1 MLGSGPA
8 GRKGMRIAGGKTN
21 NGHGHERKDDMIGF
35 ELTPEQ
41 KTLQERAR
49 RFAEEVILPV
59 AAQHD
64 REGAFPLDVMEK
76 AHQQGFFTP
85 LVPKKYGGQGLG
97 VLDNCI
103 IAEELAA
110 GCMGIYVSIFVS
122 TLALYPIIR
131 FGTEEQKERF
141 LKPFCSKFSIAS
153 YCLSEMTVGSDP
165 ASMRTT
171 AVLEGDHYLLNGT
184 KMWITNGGYADFY
197 LVFATTDPQKRHKGI
212 ISLIVPSKLEG
223 VVPGEPIDKMGQR
236 ASNTTSVVFKNVRVP
251 KENLLGGEGE
261 GFKKAMAALDI
272 TRPMIAIGS
281 VGIARS
287 ALELAT
293 QYAKKRVQFGVPIAQ
308 HQAVQFMLADMAKDI
323 EAARLLVWKA
333 AWLADQGVRNS
344 KEAAMAKAFG
354 ADVAMRVTTDAVQIY
369 GGVGYTKWHP
379 VEKLM
384 RDAKVI
390 QIYEGT
396 AQIMRLVIARQ
407 LLQETEGTLY

>member
-1 MLGSGPA
+1 
-8 GRKGMRIAGGKTN
+8 
-21 NGHGHERKDDMIGF
+21 MIGF
-35 ELTPEQ
+35 DLTKEQ
-41 KTLQERAR
+41 KVLQEEAR
-49 RFAEEVILPV
+49 RFSKEVILPV

-64 REGAFPLDVMEK
+64 RDGTFPVDVMEK

-85 LVPKKYGGQGLG
+85 LVPEKYGGRGLG

-103 IAEELAA
+103 LSEELAA

-131 FGTEEQKERF
+131 FGTEDQKERF

-153 YCLSEMTVGSDP
+153 YCLSEVTVGSDP

-171 AVLEGDHYLLNGT
+171 AALNGNHYLLNGT

-197 LVFATTDPQKRHKGI
+197 VVFATTDPAKKHKGI
-212 ISLIVPSKLEG
+212 ISLIVPSNLEG
-223 VVPGEPIDKMGQR
+223 ISHGEPIDKMGQR
-236 ASNTTSVVFKNVRVP
+236 ASNTTSVVFKNVSVP
-251 KENLLGGEGE
+251 KENLLGGEAE

-293 QYAKKRVQFGVPIAQ
+293 QYAKKRIQFGVPIAQ

-323 EAARLLVWKA
+323 EAARFLVWKA

-344 KEAAMAKAFG
+344 KEAAMAKAFA

-369 GGVGYTKWHP
+369 GGMGYTKWHP

-407 LLQETEGTLY
+407 HLQETEKTLF

>member
-1 MLGSGPA
+1 
-8 GRKGMRIAGGKTN
+8 
-21 NGHGHERKDDMIGF
+21 MIGF
-35 ELTPEQ
+35 DLTPEQ
-41 KTLQERAR
+41 KALQEKAR
-49 RFAEEVILPV
+49 RFSEEVILPV

-64 REGAFPLDVMEK
+64 RDGTFPLDVMEK
-76 AHQQGFFTP
+76 AYQGGFFTP

-97 VLDNCI
+97 VLDTCI
-103 IAEELAA
+103 LSEELAA

-141 LKPFCSKFSIAS
+141 LRPFCSKFSIAS
-153 YCLSEMTVGSDP
+153 YCLSETTVGSDP
-165 ASMRTT
+165 ASMRAT

-197 LVFATTDPQKRHKGI
+197 LVFATTAPQRKHKGI

-223 VVPGEPIDKMGQR
+223 ITPGEPIDKMGQR
-236 ASNTTSVVFKNVRVP
+236 ASNTTSVIFKEVRVP

-272 TRPMIAIGS
+272 TRPMIAVGS
-281 VGIARS
+281 VGIART

-293 QYAKKRVQFGVPIAQ
+293 DYAKKRIQFGVPISQ

-344 KEAAMAKAFG
+344 KEAAMAKAFA
-354 ADVAMRVTTDAVQIY
+354 ADVAMRATTDAVQIY
-369 GGVGYTKWHP
+369 GGMGYTKWHP

-407 LLQETEGTLY
+407 LLQEREKTLF

>member
-1 MLGSGPA
+1 
-8 GRKGMRIAGGKTN
+8 
-21 NGHGHERKDDMIGF
+21 MIGF
-35 ELTPEQ
+35 EPTPEQ

-49 RFAEEVILPV
+49 RFSKEVILPV

-64 REGAFPLDVMEK
+64 RDGTFPVGVMEK

-85 LVPKKYGGQGLG
+85 LVPKKYGGEGLG

-103 IAEELAA
+103 LSEELAA

-153 YCLSEMTVGSDP
+153 YCLSEVTVGSDP

-171 AVLEGDHYLLNGT
+171 AVLDGDHYLLNGT

-223 VVPGEPIDKMGQR
+223 IVPGEPIDKMGQR
-236 ASNTTSVVFKNVRVP
+236 ASNTTSVVFNNVKVP
-251 KENLLGGEGE
+251 KENLGGEGE

-281 VGIARS
+281 VGIART

-293 QYAKKRVQFGVPIAQ
+293 QYAKKRIQFGVPIAQ

-333 AWLADQGVRNS
+333 AWLADQGIRNS
-344 KEAAMAKAFG
+344 KEAAMAKAFA
-354 ADVAMRVTTDAVQIY
+354 ADMAMRVTTDAVQIY
-369 GGVGYTKWHP
+369 GGAGYTKWHP

-407 LLQETEGTLY
+407 LLQETERTLF

>member
-1 MLGSGPA
+1 
-8 GRKGMRIAGGKTN
+8 
-21 NGHGHERKDDMIGF
+21 MIGF

-41 KTLQERAR
+41 KTLQEKAR
-49 RFAEEVILPV
+49 RFSEEVILPV
-59 AAQHD
+59 ATQHD
-64 REGAFPLDVMEK
+64 QEGTFPLDVMEK

-85 LVPKKYGGQGLG
+85 LVPKKYGGKGLG

-103 IAEELAA
+103 ISEELAA

-141 LKPFCSKFSIAS
+141 LRPFCSKFSIAS
-153 YCLSEMTVGSDP
+153 YCLSEVTVGSDP

-223 VVPGEPIDKMGQR
+223 IVPGEPIDKMGQR
-236 ASNTTSVVFKNVRVP
+236 ASNTTSVVFKNVKVP

-287 ALELAT
+287 ALELSI

-323 EAARLLVWKA
+323 EAGRLLVWKA

-344 KEAAMAKAFG
+344 KEAAMAKAFA
-354 ADVAMRVTTDAVQIY
+354 ADMAMRVTTDAVQIY
-369 GGVGYTKWHP
+369 GGAGYTKWHP

-407 LLQETEGTLY
+407 LLQETERALF

>member
-1 MLGSGPA
+1 
-8 GRKGMRIAGGKTN
+8 
-21 NGHGHERKDDMIGF
+21 MIGF
-35 ELTPEQ
+35 DLSPEQ
-41 KTLQERAR
+41 NSLQEKAR
-49 RFAEEVILPV
+49 RFSKEVILPV

-64 REGAFPLDVMEK
+64 RDGTFPLDIMER
-76 AHQQGFFTP
+76 AHKEGFFTP

-97 VLDNCI
+97 LLDTCI
-103 IAEELAA
+103 ISEELAA

-122 TLALYPIIR
+122 TLALYPIIK
-131 FGTEEQKERF
+131 FGTEDQKERF

-153 YCLSEMTVGSDP
+153 YCLSEVTGGSDP

-171 AVLEGDHYLLNGT
+171 AVLDGDHYLLNGA
-184 KMWITNGGYADFY
+184 KMWVTNGGYADFY
-197 LVFATTDPQKRHKGI
+197 VVFATTDPSKKHKGI
-212 ISLIVPSKLEG
+212 ISLIVPSHLDG
-223 VVPGEPIDKMGQR
+223 LSHGEPIDKMGQR
-236 ASNTTSVVFKNVRVP
+236 ASNTTSLTFKNVRVP
-251 KENLLGGEGE
+251 KKNLLGGGGE

-272 TRPMIAIGS
+272 TRPVVAIGS
-281 VGIARS
+281 VGLART

-293 QYAKKRVQFGVPIAQ
+293 QYAKRRIQFGVPITQ

-344 KEAAMAKAFG
+344 KEAAIAKAFA
-354 ADVAMRVTTDAVQIY
+354 ADMAMRVTTDAVQIY
-369 GGVGYTKWHP
+369 GGMGYTKWHP

-396 AQIMRLVIARQ
+396 AQIMRLIIARR
-407 LLQETEGTLY
+407 LLEETEKTL

>member
-1 MLGSGPA
+1 
-8 GRKGMRIAGGKTN
+8 
-21 NGHGHERKDDMIGF
+21 MIGF
-35 ELTPEQ
+35 DLTPEQ
-41 KTLQERAR
+41 RTLQERAR
-49 RFAEEVILPV
+49 RFSKEVILPV

-64 REGAFPLDVMEK
+64 REGTFPVDVMEK

-85 LVPKKYGGQGLG
+85 LVPKKYGGEGLG

-103 IAEELAA
+103 ISEELAA

-141 LKPFCSKFSIAS
+141 IKPFCSKFSIAS
-153 YCLSEMTVGSDP
+153 YCLSEVTVGSDP

-171 AVLEGDHYLLNGT
+171 AILEGDHYLLNGT

-197 LVFATTDPQKRHKGI
+197 LVFATTDLQKRHKGI
-212 ISLIVPSKLEG
+212 ISLIVPSNLEG
-223 VVPGEPIDKMGQR
+223 IVPGEPIDKMGQR
-236 ASNTTSVVFKNVRVP
+236 ASNTTSVIFNNVRVP

-272 TRPMIAIGS
+272 TRPMIAVGS
-281 VGIARS
+281 VGIARR

-293 QYAKKRVQFGVPIAQ
+293 QYAKKRIQFGVPIAQ
-308 HQAVQFMLADMAKDI
+308 HQAVQFMLADMAKDL

-344 KEAAMAKAFG
+344 KEAAIAKAFA
-354 ADVAMRVTTDAVQIY
+354 ADMAMRVTTDAVQIY
-369 GGVGYTKWHP
+369 GGAGYTKWHP

-396 AQIMRLVIARQ
+396 AQIMRLIIARE
-407 LLQETEGTLY
+407 LLRETERTLL